1 MLDKYGCAWQGVGTL
16 GGSERSGADVRT
28 EAFHPDPRQ
37 PVDTTAHFGAMTTR
51 LRCATSTLMLLWIL
65 LLGSL
70 LSAASAVAPAAT
82 RAKPL
87 IVFMTDYG
95 TLDDA
100 VAICKGVIKTLAPD
114 AEITDLTHQVTPY
127 SISEGARLLG
137 RTSQY
142 YPSGTIFLTV
152 IDPGVGTSRRSII
165 VRTKRGQYFVGPD
178 NGLITLMVD
187 RDGIDGIRE
196 ITNPRWGLAET
207 SSSTF
212 HGRDIYAPAAAH
224 LQRGDD
230 WTDAGPQLKS
240 VTRLDIPRVTIDSM
254 GIQGQV
260 VALDGPFGNLVT
272 NIEGRDLAQLG
283 YHVGDTVRVRLNDR
297 EYSVPFVTTF
307 AAVPVGKP
315 LLFVD
320 SRGLASLAIN
330 QGNFASK
337 FGTVPPL
344 PLRIL
349 PK

>member
-1 MLDKYGCAWQGVGTL
+1 MTTVRFRRAPKAVILFWMLLLNGL
-16 GGSERSGADVRT
+16 L
-28 EAFHPDPRQ
+28 
-37 PVDTTAHFGAMTTR
+37 FGAPAGA
-51 LRCATSTLMLLWIL
+51 LA
-65 LLGSL
+65 
-70 LSAASAVAPAAT
+70 APAT
-82 RAKPL
+82 KPL

-95 TLDDA
+95 MRDDA

-114 AEITDLTHQVTPY
+114 AEVIDLTHDVTPY

-137 RTSQY
+137 RTSAY
-142 YPSGTIFLTV
+142 YPAGTIFLTV

-165 VRTKRGQYFVGPD
+165 VKTKRGQYFVLPD
-178 NGLITLMVD
+178 NGLITLVVE

-196 ITNPRWGLAET
+196 ITNPNWALAGS

-212 HGRDIYAPAAAH
+212 HGRDIYSPAAAH

-230 WTDAGPQLKS
+230 WKDAGPELKS
-240 VTRLDIPRVTIDSM
+240 ATRLDIPRVTVDST

-272 NIEGRDLAQLG
+272 NIEGQDLVKLG
-283 YHVGDTVRVRLNDR
+283 YHVGDTVRVKLSGS

-315 LLFVD
+315 LLFID

-337 FGTVPPL
+337 HGISPPVPL
-344 PLRIL
+344 MIL

>member
-1 MLDKYGCAWQGVGTL
+1 MQQHTGTVTT
-16 GGSERSGADVRT
+16 VRLHR
-28 EAFHPDPRQ
+28 AP
-37 PVDTTAHFGAMTTR
+37 TAVTIVW
-51 LRCATSTLMLLWIL
+51 MLLA
-65 LLGSL
+65 GL
-70 LSAASAVAPAAT
+70 LSAAPAVTLAAPAQ
-82 RAKPL
+82 KPL

-95 TLDDA
+95 TVDDA

-114 AEITDLTHQVTPY
+114 AEIVDLTHQVTPY

-142 YPSGTIFLTV
+142 YPLGTIFLTV
-152 IDPGVGTSRRSII
+152 IDPGVGTSRRSVI
-165 VRTKRGQYFVGPD
+165 VRTKRGQFFVLPD
-178 NGLITLMVD
+178 NGLITLVVD

-196 ITNPRWGLAET
+196 ITNPKWRSAES

-230 WTDAGPQLKS
+230 WADAGPELKS
-240 VTRLDIPRVTIDSM
+240 LTRLDIHRVTVDAT
-254 GIQGQV
+254 GIQGEV

-272 NIEGRDLAQLG
+272 NIEGRDLAKLG
-283 YHVGDTVRVRLNDR
+283 YRVGDTVRVRLSGS

-307 AAVPVGKP
+307 GQVPVGKP
-315 LLFVD
+315 LLFID

-337 FGTVPPL
+337 YGIAPPV